1 MNTSKSQSASRR
13 EFLRRAR
20 LAASTIA
27 AGFLT
32 PMESFAQLPTVP
44 VIGELKAKVLKP
56 GGQPTL
62 NGVIE
67 LSGGPSSDQL
77 RRYFQG
83 WDLYDPASK
92 GVIDPSVFGPGPTLR
107 LRAGGRMNLMFLNRL
122 DNEQFPE
129 TAPGKCDSSG
139 PGYPFTDTFPN
150 CFHGSNSGNLHF
162 HGTHTSPS
170 GLGDNVLIEVIPDKT
185 TKQDQWQG
193 MFKKIFDRPNP
204 PGSWAELPPEY
215 QIAQMGCTANQ
226 LASAQPG
233 GLVAKAGTEFW
244 TKNRDLILRTGVHAG
259 MDHGAAPAKPTG
271 IVQYGWPQYVV
282 GAFPNTLT
290 LPRAPLPGGPLQAG
304 QAPGTQWYH
313 AHKHGSTS
321 LHIFNGLAGA
331 LVVEGDY
338 DDKIRAF
345 FSRQLPPGQ
354 KFVERVLVFQ
364 QYSVKQ
370 NLLVTKGG
378 GPKGDNPN
386 SGNNQKFI
394 NGVKGPQ
401 IPMAPGEVQLW
412 RFVNAMGG
420 GNKGTLDTTWISAL
434 VAKGFMIRQV
444 AMDGVQFS
452 WDNYVK
458 QPLGMNGPMPLTLA
472 GGNRA
477 DFLVQAPATALN
489 ADVFVPNDLG
499 GGQGNQLLF
508 RAAVAGTPISMRMFG
523 GADQA
528 AYPAMPAYLA
538 NLPKP
543 TLPARTVSFTMSHG
557 PGVNSGGV
565 QNGPIGPPKFM
576 IDGTQFEDS
585 SNISYCMQVNSV
597 EDWLLTNDANGPA
610 HPFHIHINPFQVLE
624 VNGTPVNTVS
634 PVWQD
639 VIAIP
644 PGGTVKI
651 RHKFADFKGI
661 YVMHC
666 HILAHEDRGMMKLVR
681 VDNFPGGKAPAS
693 CSSEGFSHH

>member
-1 MNTSKSQSASRR
+1 MTKNTYPQGSRR

-44 VIGELKAKVLKP
+44 VIGELKAKVMKP

-62 NGVIE
+62 NGVSE
-67 LSGGPSSDQL
+67 LSGGPSSGQL

-122 DNEQFPE
+122 DNVQFPE

-193 MFKKIFDRPNP
+193 MFKKIFDKPNP

-215 QIAQMGCTANQ
+215 QIAQMGYTASQ
-226 LASAQPG
+226 LGTAPSPG

-290 LPRAPLPGGPLQAG
+290 LPRAPLPGGPPQAG

-345 FSRQLPPGQ
+345 FSRQLPQGQ

-364 QYSVKQ
+364 QFSVKQ
-370 NLLVTKGG
+370 NLMVTKGG
-378 GPKGDNPN
+378 GPVGDNSN

-434 VAKGFMIRQV
+434 VAKGFTIRQV

-458 QPLGMNGPMPLTLA
+458 QPMGMNGPMPLTLA

-477 DFLVQAPATALN
+477 DFLVQAPVTALN

-508 RAAVAGTPISMRMFG
+508 RAAVAGTPVSMRMFG

-528 AYPAMPAYLA
+528 AYPAMPAFLT

-557 PGVNSGGV
+557 PGVRAAKTGD
-565 QNGPIGPPKFM
+565 PIGPPKFM

-597 EDWLLTNDANGPA
+597 EDWILTNDANGPA

-624 VNGTPVNTVS
+624 VNGNPVNTVS